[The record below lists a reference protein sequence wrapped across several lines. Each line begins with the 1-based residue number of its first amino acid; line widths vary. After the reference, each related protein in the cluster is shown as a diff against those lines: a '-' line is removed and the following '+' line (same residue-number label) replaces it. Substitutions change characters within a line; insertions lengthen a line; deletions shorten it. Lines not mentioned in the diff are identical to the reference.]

1 MVQVFQVDA
10 VQDNGDQHVVALIEA
25 AEDAVQCS
33 KRLFGRAS
41 FGQGVLQDLQLLTG
55 ERSCGNACNQM
66 VVGAYGVQEPVRLP
80 AQPVDSLEE

>member
-41 FGQGVLQDLQLLTG
+41 FGQGVL
-55 ERSCGNACNQM
+55 
-66 VVGAYGVQEPVRLP
+66 
-80 AQPVDSLEE
+80 